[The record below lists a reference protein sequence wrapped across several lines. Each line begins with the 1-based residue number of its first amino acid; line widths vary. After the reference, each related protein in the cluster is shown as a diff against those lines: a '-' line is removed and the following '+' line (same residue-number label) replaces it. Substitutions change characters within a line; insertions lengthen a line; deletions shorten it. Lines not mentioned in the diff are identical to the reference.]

1 MHHLVLGLANYHI
14 SSLVIHLGL
23 VPLVHANT
31 QSSIGNLLM
40 EVSGTYA
47 DTDTRC
53 CVAIAQGCILL
64 LEKLVLR
71 LYGSYLIGG
80 ATVIILSVVA
90 QVVEQVRP
98 FGVSS
103 ALHVIQHVIIH
114 VHLLLLLLNQ
124 S

>member
-1 MHHLVLGLANYHI
+1 M
-14 SSLVIHLGL
+14 
-23 VPLVHANT
+23 
-31 QSSIGNLLM
+31 
-40 EVSGTYA
+40 
-47 DTDTRC
+47 
-53 CVAIAQGCILL
+53 L

-71 LYGSYLIGG
+71 LYRSYLIGG
-80 ATVIILSVVA
+80 ATVIKLSVVA

-103 ALHVIQHVIIH
+103 TLHVIQHVIID